1 MGNGTLQLP
10 LSIGQRLQDRIC
22 IGALIQNATNKYHD
36 VGVAESKKPPQP
48 KPPRARGEVWLNDP

>member
-10 LSIGQRLQDRIC
+10 LSIGQRLQAWIC

-36 VGVAESKKPPQP
+36 VGMAESEKLPQA
-48 KPPRARGEVWLNDP
+48 KPPRGRGEVWLKDP